1 MDRRLAGRLKGLQD
15 KSRPKSG
22 RRIMAKYT
30 YKTYN
35 IAGFHLPEG
44 MYSIAE
50 LEEMLADFKEA
61 KQRDALADDLKK
73 RLAQPDQWKGLSS
86 FDKTLLRTTHAP
98 LKTLYHDRV
107 NDHSVCAEVVND
119 WDKFFT
125 EIESKLREKNT

>member
-1 MDRRLAGRLKGLQD
+1 
-15 KSRPKSG
+15 
-22 RRIMAKYT
+22 MAKYT

-50 LEEMLADFKEA
+50 LEQMLADFKEA
-61 KQRDALADDLKK
+61 KQKDMLADDLRKQ
-73 RLAQPDQWKGLSS
+73 LAQPDEWQGLSP

-98 LKTLYHDRV
+98 IKPVYYDKE

-125 EIESKLREKNT
+125 EIENKLRERNT